1 MSNHQK
7 DLPEQGARVGEVGTE
22 SIPDHPWTVD
32 GTVEKMSERWRRL
45 QREGEVDPALAGRE
59 PRRGFL
65 ERHYVPIGIGIA
77 VLLVAL
83 AIVIGGVL
91 FLLTG
96 GGAK

>member
-7 DLPEQGARVGEVGTE
+7 DLPEQGARVGEAGTE